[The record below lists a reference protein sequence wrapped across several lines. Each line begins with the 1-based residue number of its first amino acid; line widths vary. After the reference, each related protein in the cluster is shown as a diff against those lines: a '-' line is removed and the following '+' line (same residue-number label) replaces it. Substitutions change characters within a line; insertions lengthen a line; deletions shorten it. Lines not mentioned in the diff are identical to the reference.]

1 MSKKKRRQIRP
12 DALERV
18 RKYLAAHKDT
28 DGAGDALKYEGE
40 STRDKKTR
48 RNRPSDQVTRRQ
60 SGRNRRGNRLPNRAW
75 SWARTSAGT
84 WAKAVASGS
93 DRRPARLSS

>member
-1 MSKKKRRQIRP
+1 MSRKKRQQIRP

-18 RKYLAAHKDT
+18 KKYLAAHKDT

-48 RNRPSDQVTRRQ
+48 RKRPSDRVT
-60 SGRNRRGNRLPNRAW
+60 W
-75 SWARTSAGT
+75 
-84 WAKAVASGS
+84 
-93 DRRPARLSS
+93 